1 MWQRASL
8 GDSVPRPLLS
18 LRAPRALQSDTY
30 RCYVDLGTGEVC
42 GVFLERFSSD
52 AGGLRELYEENVAE
66 YEACESLM
74 LPKPEDLG
82 DYEVMREFASLQ
94 EGAAG
99 EKLTRAV
106 NGRGAFKRFRNAVSS
121 LGLDGEWHAFRDEA
135 RRELARNFL
144 EDNGL
149 RWK

>member
-18 LRAPRALQSDTY
+18 LRAPH
-30 RCYVDLGTGEVC
+30 
-42 GVFLERFSSD
+42 
-52 AGGLRELYEENVAE
+52 
-66 YEACESLM
+66 
-74 LPKPEDLG
+74 
-82 DYEVMREFASLQ
+82 
-94 EGAAG
+94 
-99 EKLTRAV
+99 
-106 NGRGAFKRFRNAVSS
+106 AVSN